1 MEEQRLKVVL
11 EKEFLQLKIEKL
23 KYSLLNLDESED
35 WKLVAL

>member
-1 MEEQRLKVVL
+1 MEEQRIKVLL

-35 WKLVAL
+35 